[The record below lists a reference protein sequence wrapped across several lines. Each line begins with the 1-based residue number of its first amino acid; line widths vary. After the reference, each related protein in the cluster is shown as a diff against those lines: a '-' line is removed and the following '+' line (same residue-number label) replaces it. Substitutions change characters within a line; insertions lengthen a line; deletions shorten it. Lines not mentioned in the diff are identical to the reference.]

1 MTAKSTYQT
10 LLYETSDDHV
20 ATVTLNRPEV
30 MNAFNPPYSDASPCH
45 SAPAESK
52 GGTRGGEETKT
63 IKKHTIITDDFD
75 RAIQVAKTS
84 EKLLL
89 VNFTGLL

>member
-1 MTAKSTYQT
+1 
-10 LLYETSDDHV
+10 
-20 ATVTLNRPEV
+20 
-30 MNAFNPPYSDASPCH
+30 MNAFNPPYSDADPSH
-45 SAPAESK
+45 VSAPADPKS
-52 GGTRGGEETKT
+52 GTRGSGGSEKT
-63 IKKHTIITDDFD
+63 VKKHTIITDDFD